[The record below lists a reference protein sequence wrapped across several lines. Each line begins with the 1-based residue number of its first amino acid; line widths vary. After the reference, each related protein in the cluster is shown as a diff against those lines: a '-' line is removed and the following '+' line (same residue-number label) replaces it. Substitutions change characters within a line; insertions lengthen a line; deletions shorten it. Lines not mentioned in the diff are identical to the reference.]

1 MNIALSII
9 KLLVLIFIY
18 ANANRVLSYDVIEQ
32 RAKFVDYPLE
42 IEFNYLSSDEYEF
55 IKTISQINPLI
66 SEIYLRQINPE
77 NPKLRNQLLNSQT
90 PHRDIKLEL
99 FDIHFG
105 PWDSLADYHPF
116 YGDQPRPP
124 GAGFY
129 PETMQRTTFEAWL
142 AKNPQDKAAFTS
154 PYTVIRRQQGKLTA
168 IPYSQMYEAW
178 LLAIGQILEQS
189 AKLIDNSSLSH
200 YLTLRAQSLLN
211 DDYVASEK
219 AWLEVDHPAIDVVV
233 GPYEMYADKLFG
245 YKTAF
250 QSAILL
256 IDPQESQ
263 RLKQFKAHLLAME
276 ANLPVADKYKNLLR
290 VFKSPVIVADM
301 VQSGGYLRV
310 GVPPMAFNLP
320 NDKHIQETHG
330 TKNILLKNIMA
341 GKFQYVLL
349 PLAKRVLNA
358 QQALE
363 VTFESFFYQT
373 VFHEL
378 SHALGPGT
386 QNKAGQETTVAQRLK
401 ELHWTLE
408 EAKADTAGIY
418 NTLFMLNKKIL
429 TQITPESLLTTY
441 FAGLLRQMRFG
452 INDTASRSAALQY
465 NFLKQKKAFDY
476 QQNTQNFIL
485 NYSAM
490 RQATQQLLS
499 KILALQGESQY
510 QAVKDFLSV
519 YITPIPELNN
529 WFSKIED
536 IPVDIKPIYPQLE

>member
-1 MNIALSII
+1 MNIALI

-18 ANANRVLSYDVIEQ
+18 ANSNQVLSYDVIEQ
-32 RAKFVDYPLE
+32 RAKFVDYPLK
-42 IEFNYLSSDEYEF
+42 IKFDYLSSDEYEF
-55 IKTISQINPLI
+55 IKTISQINQLI

-77 NPKLRNQLLNSQT
+77 NPKLRNQLVNSQT
-90 PHRDIKLEL
+90 PHRDIKLAL

-105 PWDSLADYHPF
+105 PWDSLADYRPF
-116 YGDQPRPP
+116 YGHQPRPP

-129 PETMQRTTFEAWL
+129 PETMQRATFEAWL
-142 AKNPQDKAAFTS
+142 AKNPQDKAAFTN

-178 LLAIGQILEQS
+178 LLAIAQILEQS
-189 AKLIDNSSLSH
+189 AHLIDNPSLSH

-219 AWLEVDHPAIDVVV
+219 AWLEIDHPAIDVVV
-233 GPYEMYADKLFG
+233 GPYEMYADELFG

-256 IDPQESQ
+256 IDPLESQ

-330 TKNILLKNIMA
+330 TKNILLKNIIA
-341 GKFQYVLL
+341 GKFQHVLL
-349 PLAKRVLNA
+349 PLAKRVLNR
-358 QQALE
+358 QQAHE
-363 VTFESFFYQT
+363 VTFDSFFYQT

-386 QNKAGQETTVAQRLK
+386 QNKEGQETTVAERLK

-408 EAKADTAGIY
+408 EIKADTAGIY
-418 NTLFMLNKKIL
+418 NTLFMLNKNML
-429 TQITPESLLTTY
+429 THITPESLFTTY

-452 INDTASRSAALQY
+452 IHDTASRSAALQY
-465 NFLKQKKAFDY
+465 NFLKQKNAFDY

-485 NYSAM
+485 NYATM

-499 KILALQGESQY
+499 TILTLQGESQY
-510 QAVKDFLSV
+510 QAVKGFLNV
-519 YITPIPELNN
+519 YITPIPELDNC
-529 WFSKIED
+529 FSKIED